1 MGKTGE
7 KEESAMSL
15 LVGPFAKKL
24 VAFMDATATELEKSE
39 EKSDERVIAKTLRV
53 MAMIVCKVAEV

>member
-1 MGKTGE
+1 
-7 KEESAMSL
+7 MSL